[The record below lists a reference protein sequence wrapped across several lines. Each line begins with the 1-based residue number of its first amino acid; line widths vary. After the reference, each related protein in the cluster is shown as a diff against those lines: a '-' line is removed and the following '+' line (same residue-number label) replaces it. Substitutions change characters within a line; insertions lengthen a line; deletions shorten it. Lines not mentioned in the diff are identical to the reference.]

1 MALESYMAD
10 GSTSE
15 ASGIIGSGD
24 ASDVSRRRGYAESV
38 GADSDDLLD
47 ELRGTEARADA
58 DARTLE
64 ELQAEAAE
72 TEAQISR
79 SRDETEARLTD
90 RPGGCARRR
99 RGSGRGAHPSPLPG
113 MRRAPG
119 ERSDGARQGSRS
131 PSTSQTRTSATSLVS
146 SVRSR
151 RGWARIR
158 RIDFGPT
165 RRLA

>member
-1 MALESYMAD
+1 MAD